1 MNTKRKAR
9 KSSDSSTS
17 GNSPAEKRAR
27 EIFSSPNPSP
37 ERAAEVNSEV
47 VEVVEMP
54 ENLESKVGSFLRDW
68 KLWIKSWRISI
79 PQSQTWRV
87 NSTNWKVE
95 LRSSKMLNRPR
106 GTPLERWKM
115 VSRNSIHKLMKLKQ
129 PVRK

>member
-27 EIFSSPNPSP
+27 EILSSPNSLPDC
-37 ERAAEVNSEV
+37 AADVNSAV

-54 ENLESKVGSFLRDW
+54 ENLESKVDLHV
-68 KLWIKSWRISI
+68 WIKSLRISI
-79 PQSQTWRV
+79 PQFQTWRV

-95 LRSSKMLNRPR
+95 LRSSK
-106 GTPLERWKM
+106 
-115 VSRNSIHKLMKLKQ
+115 
-129 PVRK
+129 